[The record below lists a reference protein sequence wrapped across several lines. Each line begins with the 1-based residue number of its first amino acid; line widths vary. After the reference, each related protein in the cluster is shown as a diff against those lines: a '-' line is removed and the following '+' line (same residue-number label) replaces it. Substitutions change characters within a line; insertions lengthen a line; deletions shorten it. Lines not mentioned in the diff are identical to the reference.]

1 MRSREVGR
9 CALELRI
16 QLVDV
21 DLEPERLQL
30 GVRACLAGRPDAS
43 VAPRGRYRR
52 GRLDSGEA
60 SGDDNACLLP
70 DQPGQIGAALLEDE
84 LDDRGAIGRDERP
97 RPLASRRA
105 DP

>member
-1 MRSREVGR
+1 MGAGQLK
-9 CALELRI
+9 CIALELGI
-16 QLVDV
+16 QLLDV

-30 GVRACLAGRPDAS
+30 AVGTRLAGRSEAS
-43 VAPRGRYRR
+43 VAPRGCNRR

-60 SGDDNACLLP
+60 SGDDNAGLLP
-70 DQPGQIGAALLEDE
+70 DEVSQIRAVLLEDE
-84 LDDRGAIGRDERP
+84 LDDRRAIGRDERP